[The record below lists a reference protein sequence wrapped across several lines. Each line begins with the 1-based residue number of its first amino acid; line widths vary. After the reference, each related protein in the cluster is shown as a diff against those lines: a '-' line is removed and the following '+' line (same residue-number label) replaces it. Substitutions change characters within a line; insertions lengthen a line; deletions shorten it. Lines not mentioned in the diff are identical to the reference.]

1 MAFTGVGTAAGQVAS
16 GVKVIASA
24 GKRRP
29 TLMPHV
35 PTVIES
41 GYPDYYAS
49 RLVRRH
55 GDGGHAAGDRLP
67 TQSEARRGRIVST
80 IPATLSNLGS
90 EQTLELTDQFS
101 RSLEAE
107 RTLWKSIAKE
117 ANVQITE

>member
-41 GYPDYYAS
+41 GYPDYYAGSWFGVMATAGTPPVIVYLLS
-49 RLVRRH
+49 RKLAEVASSAQYQQH
-55 GDGGHAAGDRLP
+55 FLISAASRP
-67 TQSEARRGRIVST
+67 
-80 IPATLSNLGS
+80 SN
-90 EQTLELTDQFS
+90 
-101 RSLEAE
+101 
-107 RTLWKSIAKE
+107 
-117 ANVQITE
+117 